1 MKGLSIGQVARRAG
15 LRPSAIR
22 YYESYGLLP
31 APVRINGWRRYGE
44 EVFTA
49 LAAIEL
55 ARHAGFSL
63 EDIRTLLRRSSSRS
77 GARAQWASL
86 ARQKLRDIDALIE
99 WAQAMKRLLM
109 RGIECGCVEIGRCPI
124 VGERVAD
131 MRTGRRADRSRHEPL
146 RPTAGR

>member
-1 MKGLSIGQVARRAG
+1 MNGLSIGQVARRAG

-31 APVRINGWRRYGE
+31 APVRLNGWRRYGE
-44 EVFTA
+44 DIFTA

-63 EDIRTLLRRSSSRS
+63 GDIRRLLRRSSLRT
-77 GARAQWASL
+77 GARAHWASL
-86 ARQKLRDIDALIE
+86 ARQKLHDIDALIE
-99 WAQAMKRLLM
+99 RAGAMKRLLM
-109 RGIECGCVEIGRCPI
+109 RSVECGCAEIAACPI

-131 MRTGRRADRSRHEPL
+131 MRTGRRRGRSRHESL
-146 RPTAGR
+146 RLAAGR

>member
-31 APVRINGWRRYGE
+31 APVRVKGWRRYGE
-44 EVFTA
+44 DVFTA

-63 EDIRTLLRRSSSRS
+63 EDIRTLLRRSSRT
-77 GARAQWASL
+77 GVRAHWASL

-99 WAQAMKRLLM
+99 RAGAMKRLLM
-109 RGIECGCVEIGRCPI
+109 RSVECGCVEIGTCPI

-131 MRTGRRADRSRHEPL
+131 MRSGRKAGGRSVMP
-146 RPTAGR
+146 